1 MIQFK
6 LKKVSLLK
14 FQILL
19 FIKKDTKMLL
29 LLMQI
34 LIKIIKI
41 FVRELNQNIQVLL
54 IKKMK
59 NKQLFGILLL
69 IKQLILKINFT
80 FIIFVHFYL

>member
-6 LKKVSLLK
+6 LKKVSLVK

-29 LLMQI
+29 LLMEI
-34 LIKIIKI
+34 LIKIIMI
-41 FVRELNQNIQVLL
+41 FVRELNQNILVLL

-59 NKQLFGILLL
+59 NKQLFGILLM
-69 IKQLILKINFT
+69 IKQLILKINFI